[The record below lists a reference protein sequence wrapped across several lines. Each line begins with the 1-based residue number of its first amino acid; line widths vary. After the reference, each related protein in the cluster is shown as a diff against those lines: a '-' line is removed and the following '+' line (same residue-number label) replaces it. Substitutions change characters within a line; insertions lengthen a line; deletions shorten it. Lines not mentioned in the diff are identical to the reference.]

1 VILVTGATGLTGA
14 LVVRQL
20 SARRVAV
27 RALVRH
33 PARAG
38 ELAGLAGVEV
48 AAGDMAR
55 PDTLADAL
63 EGVDRAMLISSSDPC
78 MAHVQ
83 TSFIDA
89 ESTGSADERAVA
101 VWR

>member
-1 VILVTGATGLTGA
+1 MTLVTGATGLTGA

-33 PARAG
+33 RARAG

-63 EGVDRAMLISSSDPC
+63 G
-78 MAHVQ
+78 
-83 TSFIDA
+83 
-89 ESTGSADERAVA
+89 G
-101 VWR
+101 